1 VSTQTCR
8 NCGEPLP
15 ANARFCPNCGTPVL
29 QGDVEER
36 KVVTVVFVDLTA
48 STELSALLDPERFR
62 RVMSAYYAEVVE
74 ELESLR
80 GRAENFAGDA
90 VLGVFGVPT
99 SRDDDALRAVRASL
113 DIQQRVADL
122 GERLRLPVPLRVR
135 IGVNTGAVA
144 VVADPSVRSVVLG
157 AAVNLAARLQQAA
170 EPGEILLGETTRH
183 LVRQHVEV
191 GPRRDVVAKGFEG
204 TVRAWPVT
212 GLSLRT
218 ARRTIP
224 LVNRKRELAL
234 LSDTFD
240 RVTETSRAHLVS
252 LFGEPGI
259 GKSRLAEEFRNALPP
274 GTKVLS
280 GRASALEED
289 ETFAPLAEMVRREL
303 GVESDVDPA
312 LLREKLE
319 DAVEGACEPVET
331 QQIVG
336 RLGMA
341 LGLGAD
347 TGEEWKYRVAEVR
360 AGLVGFVTGLARREP
375 VVMIFEDLH
384 LAQPAFLELVEQAV
398 REARRV
404 PLMVL
409 CVARWELLEERP
421 DWAGGI
427 PDALT
432 LYLEPLTSKHSVALA
447 LEAGEGLDPET
458 ADLIA
463 THAGG
468 NPFFIV
474 ETTGLMM
481 HEEADAPAGTVRET
495 VSGRLLPPTVQAV
508 VAARIDRLPAD
519 ARRLVRR
526 ASVFPRSNFHVTDL
540 ERIVDVREET
550 LATLEDEELFVR
562 EEDRE
567 GVWRFRHGLLRDVAY
582 DSLSKRERRDL
593 HLRVA
598 ESLADEDPDK
608 YPRSIA
614 YHLEQAAK
622 ASLDLDPS
630 DRSLAD
636 RAIGALSAAG
646 DLARRGIE
654 SRAAV
659 DLYERALAL
668 AGPERDWGVREA
680 RILTG
685 IGEARYWLGE
695 FDQAAGALSK
705 ALEFG
710 IDDIRVRTH
719 ASRFLGDISLSVQ
732 GDREGATRLF
742 DQALEA
748 ARELGDPWALARTL
762 LQAGWVPYW
771 SDDLPGARAAFEEA
785 LAVARGNPEGD
796 PWAEARALSTLAT
809 IASSDSSQEESLRL
823 GEEALDIGE
832 RMGDPFTVAVAK
844 ENVANWL
851 RRLWRLEEAK
861 RVSDESVETF
871 RELDARWELA
881 SGLITRGLI
890 ERLRDALDDAE
901 RDLREAVR
909 LCRELK
915 ERSISVWATRE
926 LVKTLLVK
934 GDLGEARAVLSQST
948 TEAAERAFL
957 ESPVFAEALVLLAEG
972 RAEEATALA
981 SEVLEHERARG
992 WPNEIAARTWW
1003 TGALFG
1009 PEAAG
1014 GSAQVEAAR
1023 ERLEDVRWIEAIRE
1037 PESMKKAAWSST

>member
-1 VSTQTCR
+1 
-8 NCGEPLP
+8 
-15 ANARFCPNCGTPVL
+15 
-29 QGDVEER
+29 VEER

-526 ASVFPRSNFHVTDL
+526 DDCRPRRRRRPPLDHAVPDR
-540 ERIVDVREET
+540 RIRP
-550 LATLEDEELFVR
+550 AG
-562 EEDRE
+562 DRRA
-567 GVWRFRHGLLRDVAY
+567 V
-582 DSLSKRERRDL
+582 S
-593 HLRVA
+593 
-598 ESLADEDPDK
+598 
-608 YPRSIA
+608 
-614 YHLEQAAK
+614 
-622 ASLDLDPS
+622 
-630 DRSLAD
+630 AD
-636 RAIGALSAAG
+636 RRAAYVVILVGALRA
-646 DLARRGIE
+646 ARRR
-654 SRAAV
+654 RAGLGSDAV
-659 DLYERALAL
+659 P
-668 AGPERDWGVREA
+668 AGPVVVVGGPRADRRRGGWSRGDHGAAEA
-680 RILTG
+680 
-685 IGEARYWLGE
+685 
-695 FDQAAGALSK
+695 
-705 ALEFG
+705 
-710 IDDIRVRTH
+710 
-719 ASRFLGDISLSVQ
+719 
-732 GDREGATRLF
+732 
-742 DQALEA
+742 
-748 ARELGDPWALARTL
+748 
-762 LQAGWVPYW
+762 
-771 SDDLPGARAAFEEA
+771 
-785 LAVARGNPEGD
+785 AVARNSRSADET
-796 PWAEARALSTLAT
+796 STRRDGG
-809 IASSDSSQEESLRL
+809 SDSY
-823 GEEALDIGE
+823 
-832 RMGDPFTVAVAK
+832 
-844 ENVANWL
+844 
-851 RRLWRLEEAK
+851 
-861 RVSDESVETF
+861 
-871 RELDARWELA
+871 
-881 SGLITRGLI
+881 RG
-890 ERLRDALDDAE
+890 RP
-901 RDLREAVR
+901 
-909 LCRELK
+909 
-915 ERSISVWATRE
+915 ATR
-926 LVKTLLVK
+926 
-934 GDLGEARAVLSQST
+934 
-948 TEAAERAFL
+948 
-957 ESPVFAEALVLLAEG
+957 
-972 RAEEATALA
+972 
-981 SEVLEHERARG
+981 
-992 WPNEIAARTWW
+992 WW
-1003 TGALFG
+1003 G
-1009 PEAAG
+1009 AG
-1014 GSAQVEAAR
+1014 GAR
-1023 ERLEDVRWIEAIRE
+1023 SDRPDRADRR
-1037 PESMKKAAWSST
+1037 

>member
-1 VSTQTCR
+1 
-8 NCGEPLP
+8 
-15 ANARFCPNCGTPVL
+15 
-29 QGDVEER
+29 
-36 KVVTVVFVDLTA
+36 
-48 STELSALLDPERFR
+48 
-62 RVMSAYYAEVVE
+62 
-74 ELESLR
+74 
-80 GRAENFAGDA
+80 
-90 VLGVFGVPT
+90 
-99 SRDDDALRAVRASL
+99 
-113 DIQQRVADL
+113 
-122 GERLRLPVPLRVR
+122 
-135 IGVNTGAVA
+135 
-144 VVADPSVRSVVLG
+144 
-157 AAVNLAARLQQAA
+157 
-170 EPGEILLGETTRH
+170 
-183 LVRQHVEV
+183 
-191 GPRRDVVAKGFEG
+191 
-204 TVRAWPVT
+204 
-212 GLSLRT
+212 
-218 ARRTIP
+218 
-224 LVNRKRELAL
+224 
-234 LSDTFD
+234 
-240 RVTETSRAHLVS
+240 
-252 LFGEPGI
+252 
-259 GKSRLAEEFRNALPP
+259 
-274 GTKVLS
+274 
-280 GRASALEED
+280 
-289 ETFAPLAEMVRREL
+289 
-303 GVESDVDPA
+303 
-312 LLREKLE
+312 
-319 DAVEGACEPVET
+319 
-331 QQIVG
+331 
-336 RLGMA
+336 
-341 LGLGAD
+341 
-347 TGEEWKYRVAEVR
+347 
-360 AGLVGFVTGLARREP
+360 
-375 VVMIFEDLH
+375 
-384 LAQPAFLELVEQAV
+384 VEQAV

-409 CVARWELLEERP
+409 CVARWDLLDARP

-432 LYLEPLTSKHSVALA
+432 LYLEPLSSKHSVALA
-447 LEAGEGLDPET
+447 MEAAEGIDPET

-463 THAGG
+463 RHAGG

-474 ETTGLMM
+474 ETTGLML
-481 HEEADAPAGTVRET
+481 HDEQDGGGAPPGTVRET

-508 VAARIDRLPAD
+508 VAARIDRLPPD

-526 ASVFPRSNFHVTDL
+526 ASVFPRANFSVTDL
-540 ERIVDVREET
+540 ERIVDVRDET
-550 LATLEDEELFVR
+550 LAILEDEELFVR

-598 ESLADEDPDK
+598 ESFADEDPDR

-668 AGPERDWGVREA
+668 AGRERDWGVREA

-695 FDQAAGALSK
+695 FDEAAGALSK
-705 ALEFG
+705 ALELG
-710 IDDIRVRTH
+710 IEDIRVRAH

-732 GDREGATRLF
+732 GDREGAMRLF

-771 SDDLPGARAAFEEA
+771 NGDLPGARAAFEEA
-785 LAVARGNPEGD
+785 LSVARANPEAD

-809 IASSDSSQEESLRL
+809 IASSNSSQEESLRL

-844 ENVANWL
+844 ENVANSL

-881 SGLITRGLI
+881 SGLITRGMS
-890 ERLRDALDDAE
+890 ERLLDALDDAE

-926 LVKTLLVK
+926 LVKTLVVK

-957 ESPVFAEALVLLAEG
+957 ESPGFAEALVLLAEG
-972 RAEEATALA
+972 RAEEATVLA
-981 SEVLEHERARG
+981 SEVLGSERARG
-992 WPNEIAARTWW
+992 WPNEVAARTWW
-1003 TGALFG
+1003 TGTLFG
-1009 PEAAG
+1009 ADAAG
-1014 GSAQVEAAR
+1014 GSAEVEAAR
-1023 ERLEDVRWIEAIRE
+1023 ERLEDVRWLEAIRE
-1037 PESMKKAAWSST
+1037 PESMKKAAWSSS

>member
-1 VSTQTCR
+1 M
-8 NCGEPLP
+8 
-15 ANARFCPNCGTPVL
+15 AAPVA
-29 QGDVEER
+29 EER
-36 KVVTVVFVDLTA
+36 KVVTVLFVDLTG
-48 STELSALLDPERFR
+48 STELSARLDPERFR
-62 RVMSAYYAEVVE
+62 EVMAAFYHEVVE
-74 ELESLR
+74 EVESLR

-90 VLGVFGVPT
+90 VLGVFGVPQAH
-99 SRDDDALRAVRASL
+99 DNDALRAVRASI
-113 DIQQRVADL
+113 DIRERVAAL
-122 GERLRLPVPLRVR
+122 GERLQLPFPLRVR

-144 VVADPSVRSVVLG
+144 VVADPAVRSVVLG

-170 EPGEILLGETTRH
+170 EPGEILVGETTRH
-183 LVRQHVEV
+183 LTRDTVEY

-204 TVRAWPVT
+204 NVRAWPVI
-212 GLSLRT
+212 GLSARSG
-218 ARRTIP
+218 RRTIP

-240 RVTETSRAHLVS
+240 RVIETSRAHLVT

-259 GKSRLAEEFRNALPP
+259 GKSRLADEFRGALPS
-274 GTKVLS
+274 GTKVLI

-303 GVESDVDPA
+303 GVESDIPPEQLHA
-312 LLREKLE
+312 KLE
-319 DAVEGACEPVET
+319 DAVNGCCEPTESE
-331 QQIVG
+331 QIVA

-360 AGLVGFVTGLARREP
+360 SGLVGFVAGLARREP

-384 LAQPAFLELVEQAV
+384 LAQTAFLELVEQAV
-398 REARRV
+398 RESRRV

-409 CVARWELLEERP
+409 CVARWDLLEARP
-421 DWAGGI
+421 DWSGGI

-432 LYLEPLTSKHSVALA
+432 LYLEPLSSKHAVALA

-458 ADLIA
+458 ADLVA
-463 THAGG
+463 SHAGG

-474 ETTGLMM
+474 ETTGMLR
-481 HEEADAPAGTVRET
+481 HEDQEAPPGTVRET
-495 VSGRLLPPTVQAV
+495 LSGRLLPPTVQAV
-508 VAARIDRLPAD
+508 VASRIDHLPPD
-519 ARRLVRR
+519 ARTLVRR
-526 ASVFPRSNFHVTDL
+526 ASVFPRSSFHVTEL
-540 ERIVDVREET
+540 ERVTDAREEV

-562 EEDRE
+562 EEDRP

-598 ESLADEDPDK
+598 ESLAGEDPDR

-622 ASLDLDPS
+622 ASLDLAPN
-630 DRSLAD
+630 DRTLAD
-636 RAIGALSAAG
+636 RAVAALAAAG

-668 AGPERDWGVREA
+668 AGPERSWGLREA

-695 FDQAAGALSK
+695 FEGAAAALAK
-705 ALEFG
+705 ALELG
-710 IDDIRVRTH
+710 IEDIRIRAH
-719 ASRFLGDISLSVQ
+719 ASRFLADISLTVQ
-732 GDREGATRLF
+732 GDRDGATKLF

-748 ARELGDPWALARTL
+748 AQDLGDPWTLARTL

-771 SDDLPGARAAFEEA
+771 RGDLPSARVMFEEA
-785 LAVARGNPEGD
+785 LVVARQNPDGD

-809 IASSDSSQEESLRL
+809 IVASVSPEQESLGMAR
-823 GEEALDIGE
+823 EALAIGE

-844 ENVANWL
+844 ENVANSL
-851 RRLWRLEEAK
+851 RRMWRLDEALP
-861 RVSDESVETF
+861 VIDQSVAGF

-881 SGLITRGLI
+881 SALISRGMV
-890 ERLRDALDDAE
+890 ERLSDAIEASE
-901 RDLREAVR
+901 RDLREALR

-915 ERSISVWATRE
+915 ERSISVWGTSE
-926 LVKTLLVK
+926 LVKTLLVR
-934 GDLGEARAVLSQST
+934 GEVGEARLILQQVTA
-948 TEAAERAFL
+948 EAADRQFL
-957 ESPVFAEALVLLAEG
+957 ESPVWAETLVILAEG
-972 RAEEATALA
+972 RADEAAALA
-981 SEVLEHERARG
+981 AEILASERARG
-992 WPNEIAARTWW
+992 WPNEVAAQTWSIG
-1003 TGALFG
+1003 TLFA
-1009 PEAAG
+1009 PELVGGEDVMKAAHD
-1014 GSAQVEAAR
+1014 
-1023 ERLEDVRWIEAIRE
+1023 RLEQVGWIQAIRE
-1037 PESMKKAAWSST
+1037 PELMMEKAAWSSA

>member
-1 VSTQTCR
+1 VA
-8 NCGEPLP
+8 LP
-15 ANARFCPNCGTPVL
+15 EA
-29 QGDVEER
+29 EER
-36 KVVTVVFVDLTA
+36 KVVTVLFVDLSG
-48 STELSALLDPERFR
+48 STELSARLDPERFR
-62 RVMSAYYAEVVE
+62 EVMSAFYREVVD

-99 SRDDDALRAVRASL
+99 AHDDDALRAVRAAL
-113 DIQQRVADL
+113 DIRERVAAL
-122 GERLRLPVPLRVR
+122 GERLQLPVPLRVR
-135 IGVNTGAVA
+135 IGINTGAVA
-144 VVADPSVRSVVLG
+144 VVSDPAVRSVVLG

-170 EPGEILLGETTRH
+170 EPGEILVGETTRH
-183 LVRQHVEV
+183 LTRQTVEY
-191 GPRRDVVAKGFEG
+191 GHRRDVVAKGFEG
-204 TVRAWPVT
+204 TVRAWPVEV
-212 GLSLRT
+212 LSSRV
-218 ARRTIP
+218 ARRTIA

-240 RVTETSRAHLVS
+240 RVVETDRAHLVT

-259 GKSRLAEEFRNALPP
+259 GKSRLADEFRNNLPA
-274 GTKVLS
+274 GTKILI
-280 GRASALEED
+280 GRASPLEED

-303 GVESDVDPA
+303 GVDSDVPSDQ
-312 LLREKLE
+312 LRERLDE
-319 DAVEGACEPVET
+319 TVRGCCEPSESE
-331 QQIVG
+331 QIVA

-409 CVARWELLEERP
+409 CVARWDLLELRP

-432 LYLEPLTSKHSVALA
+432 LYLEPLSTKHSVALA
-447 LEAGEGLDPET
+447 LAAGEGLDPET

-463 THAGG
+463 GHAGG

-474 ETTGLMM
+474 ETTGMLL
-481 HEEADAPAGTVRET
+481 HEDHDQPAGTVRET
-495 VSGRLLPPTVQAV
+495 LSGRLLPPTVQAV

-526 ASVFPRSNFHVTDL
+526 ASVFPRSSFHVSDL
-540 ERIVDVREET
+540 ERVVDAREDV

-562 EEDRE
+562 EEDRP

-582 DSLSKRERRDL
+582 DGLSKRERRDL
-593 HLRVA
+593 HLRVSEALA
-598 ESLADEDPDK
+598 EEDPEK

-614 YHLEQAAK
+614 YHLEQAARF
-622 ASLDLDPS
+622 SLDLDPS

-636 RAIGALSAAG
+636 RAIGALWAAG

-668 AGPERDWGVREA
+668 AGPERVWSGREA
-680 RILTG
+680 RILAG

-695 FDQAAGALSK
+695 FDGAAGALSK
-705 ALEFG
+705 ALELG
-710 IDDIRVRTH
+710 MEDIRVRAH
-719 ASRFLGDISLSVQ
+719 ASRFLADISLSVQ
-732 GDREGATRLF
+732 GDREGAARLF

-748 ARELGDPWALARTL
+748 ARELGDPWTLARTL
-762 LQAGWVPYW
+762 LQAGWAPYW
-771 SDDLPGARAAFEEA
+771 KDDLPAARAMFEEA
-785 LAVARGNPEGD
+785 LSVARGNKQGD
-796 PWAEARALSTLAT
+796 PWAEARALATLAT
-809 IASSDSSQEESLRL
+809 ISASVSAEQESLRL
-823 GEEALDIGE
+823 GEEALAIGE

-844 ENVANWL
+844 ENVANSL
-851 RRLWRLEEAK
+851 RRMWRLEEAK
-861 RVSDESVETF
+861 KTIDESVETF

-881 SGLITRGLI
+881 SALICRGMV
-890 ERLRDALDDAE
+890 ERLSDRLEDAE
-901 RDLREAVR
+901 RDLREALR

-915 ERSISVWATRE
+915 ERSISVWATSE
-926 LVKTLLVK
+926 LVKTLLVRD
-934 GDLGEARAVLSQST
+934 DLAEARNVLQQST
-948 TEAAERAFL
+948 AEAGDREFL
-957 ESPVFAEALVLLAEG
+957 ESPVWAEALVILAEG
-972 RAEEATALA
+972 RSDEAGVLA
-981 SEVLEHERARG
+981 TQILAGERARG
-992 WPNEIAARTWW
+992 WPNELAAQTWAIAT
-1003 TGALFG
+1003 LFG
-1009 PEAAG
+1009 PAVAG
-1014 GSAQVEAAR
+1014 GADAVEAAR
-1023 ERLEDVRWIEAIRE
+1023 ARLEQIGWVQALRE
-1037 PESMKKAAWSST
+1037 PETLKKAAWTSI